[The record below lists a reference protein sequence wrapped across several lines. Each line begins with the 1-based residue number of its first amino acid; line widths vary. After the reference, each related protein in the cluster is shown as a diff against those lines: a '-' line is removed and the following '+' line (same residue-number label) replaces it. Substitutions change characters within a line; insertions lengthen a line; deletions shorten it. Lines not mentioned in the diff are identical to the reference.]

1 MQKFLEFLSSPLFL
15 NILLGTGTVIYTV
28 LKITSG
34 FIKKEATKT
43 ALLYA
48 SEIVER
54 VNTIFQD
61 SSNSSKL
68 ERAIDMLRDKV
79 LEKTPN
85 GLKWL
90 VNALL
95 ATPVLKWAIEH
106 TITAKKLMEKETEKA
121 VDKVAE
127 KVAEKLIEKEEAQTE
142 KK

>member
-15 NILLGTGTVIYTV
+15 NILIGGTTVIYTI
-28 LKITSG
+28 LKITAG
-34 FIKKEATKT
+34 FIKKDITRK
-43 ALLYA
+43 ALEYSA
-48 SEIVER
+48 EIVDP
-54 VNTIFQD
+54 VNNVFKD

-95 ATPVLKWAIEH
+95 STTVLKWAIEH

-127 KVAEKLIEKEEAQTE
+127 KVAEKLSEKEEAKTE